1 MNKSWFYIGMIGSLA
16 ILTTSCGDS
25 NKPTTPAASPSPSPT
40 TSPTTKPSAAV
51 PGTTTP
57 VASTPGTPTTST
69 SPAIAGTSTIPGKQV
84 SVDVAAGLIAPTDG
98 DNWAKTVTKG
108 RTNPFQALAIQ
119 PVEVPIENP
128 IAANGLPIKPG
139 SKPTGTPGIKSGV
152 DKPLPKIKV
161 ASSNIPAIAPDGGK
175 TVPGLNPGTSSLNPK
190 GVDISQIPRTG
201 INRNLPKIVVALNPV
216 TQPIKVAPGTAT
228 IKPLPLPGKSTPT
241 NSPVAIKPVSQPIN
255 PTSAGSVAP
264 AKAEPTL
271 ARNIGVSGVIEV
283 EGKTQVIVKLP
294 SETFSRYVE
303 VGDRIS
309 DGKIKIKRVEGA
321 QTLTPMVILEEA
333 GVEVTRRVGDKPD
346 GADKPK

>member
-25 NKPTTPAASPSPSPT
+25 NKPTTPAASPSPT

-57 VASTPGTPTTST
+57 VASTPGTPTATT
-69 SPAIAGTSTIPGKQV
+69 PTTVAGTSTIPGKQV

-98 DNWAKTVTKG
+98 DNWAKTVAKG
-108 RTNPFQALAIQ
+108 RTNPFQTLAIQ

-128 IAANGLPIKPG
+128 IGANGLPINPG
-139 SKPTGTPGIKSGV
+139 SKPTGTPGVKSGV

-161 ASSNIPAIAPDGGK
+161 AASNIPAIAPDGGK
-175 TVPGLNPGTSSLNPK
+175 TFPGLNPGTSSINPK
-190 GVDISQIPRTG
+190 GVDISRIPRTG

-216 TQPIKVAPGTAT
+216 TQPVKSVPGTAT
-228 IKPLPLPGKSTPT
+228 IKPLPLPGRSTTT
-241 NSPVAIKPVSQPIN
+241 NSPVAIKPVQQSIN

-294 SETFSRYVE
+294 NENFSRYVDI
-303 VGDRIS
+303 GDRIS
-309 DGKIKIKRVEGA
+309 DGKVRVKRVEGA
-321 QTLTPMVILEEA
+321 QTLTPVVILEEA
-333 GVEVTRRVGDKPD
+333 GVEITRNVGDKPD
-346 GADKPK
+346 ATNQPK